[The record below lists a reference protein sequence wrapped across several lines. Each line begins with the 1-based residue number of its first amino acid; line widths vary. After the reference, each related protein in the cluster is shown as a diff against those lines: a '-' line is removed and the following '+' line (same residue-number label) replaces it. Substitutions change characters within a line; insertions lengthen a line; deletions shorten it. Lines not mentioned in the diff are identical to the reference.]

1 MLTAALSHRRAGL
14 CSRWSMLA
22 LVLCTSLPFSRTPR
36 ASAEL
41 RRLTQAQSLASPP
54 APRAALPDN
63 GALQERYERAQRR
76 FTAPRSAAPTPARGR
91 TTLYL
96 HTLNLNGWV
105 MAKAAGPTVPFYDE
119 RALPAAVA
127 ALTDPDAHSIVVLT
141 RRPSERELDALLRGL
156 PEASR
161 SGARQRLTVIAAPRR
176 PGEPLLRALGRDPL
190 ACDALVGAVRA
201 ARDRSDDVRLSAYS
215 VDADVARVAGLLE
228 VPIWGATP
236 KQRALGTK
244 AASRRWFAEA
254 EVPHLEGSFEPLRST
269 EAVVEAVGAYVATH
283 PRRRRVVLKHDD
295 GASGEGIAFL
305 DLTGLARLPDAERA
319 AAIRQRLADVT
330 KLAFA
335 SDRGKAPDDPTRETW
350 ASFGQELTRVGVVVE
365 EYLPRPREL
374 SVQLLLHPDGRVEVE
389 SSHHQLTRHGHYLG
403 CEQPLEPALA
413 AELSRIGRA
422 VGDTL
427 ARAGVVGP
435 VGIDVLGQRR
445 RLAGGGT
452 ELALKAC
459 ELNLR
464 TPATRYAAQ
473 LAKGATGAKL
483 EEGGGLLRTQA
494 GQVVV
499 YRQTDNL
506 DRRALGKA
514 VEALEP
520 DGLLALLERRGLL
533 YDAARGQGIVP
544 TLLGALTVDEPS
556 QRKFGAAF
564 VVTSAADAPADL
576 SRARR
581 RVGEL
586 QRELRRVL
594 SGG

>member
-1 MLTAALSHRRAGL
+1 MFKAAQLKALRSHPQVGRCSQRLAFLLCLGL
-14 CSRWSMLA
+14 VSGGS
-22 LVLCTSLPFSRTPR
+22 PR

-41 RRLTQAQSLASPP
+41 RRGTQAYGPGSLRA
-54 APRAALPDN
+54 RAALPDDRE
-63 GALQERYERAQRR
+63 LQKNYERTQRR
-76 FTAPRSAAPTPARGR
+76 FTALRSAAAPTRGR

-105 MAKAAGPTVPFYDE
+105 MAKAAGATVPFYDE

-127 ALTDPDAHSIVVLT
+127 ALADPDAHSIVVLT
-141 RRPSERELDALLRGL
+141 RRPSALELNALFRGL
-156 PEASR
+156 PEAGR
-161 SGARQRLTVIAAPRR
+161 SDARQRLSVIASPRR
-176 PGEPLLRALGRDPL
+176 PGESLLRALRHDRP
-190 ACDALVGAVRA
+190 AYDALVDAVGA

-215 VDADVARVAGLLE
+215 VDADVARIAGLLE

-244 AASRRWFAEA
+244 AASRHWFAEA

-269 EAVVEAVGAYVATH
+269 DAVVAAVSEYVAAH
-283 PRRRRVVLKHDD
+283 PRRRRIVIKHND

-305 DLTGLARLPDAERA
+305 NLPGLARLPA
-319 AAIRQRLADVT
+319 AQRPTAIEERLADRT
-330 KLAFA
+330 ELAFA
-335 SDRGKAPDDPTRETW
+335 SDRGKAADDPTRETW
-350 ASFGQELTRVGVVVE
+350 ASFGQELARVGVVVE

-374 SVQLLLHPDGRVEVE
+374 SVQLLLHPDGGVEVE
-389 SSHHQLTRHGHYLG
+389 SCHHQLTRHGHYLG

-413 AELSRIGRA
+413 AQLSRIGRV
-422 VGDTL
+422 VGGTL

-435 VGIDVLGQRR
+435 VGIDVLGQRT
-445 RLAGGGT
+445 RLPGGGT

-459 ELNLR
+459 EINLR

-473 LAKGATGAKL
+473 LAKGATGAKF
-483 EEGGGLLRTQA
+483 EEGLLRTQA
-494 GQVVV
+494 GSVVV

-506 DRRALGKA
+506 DRLALGRA

-520 DGLLALLERRGLL
+520 DRLLALLEQHGLL

-544 TLLGALTVDEPS
+544 ALLGALTVDEPS

-564 VVTSAADAPADL
+564 VATSASDAPADL
-576 SRARR
+576 RSARLQ
-581 RVGEL
+581 VGKL

-594 SGG
+594 NGG